1 MLRKRPIAAGSG
13 KLSHRIHGLGVYP
26 HRFSRLMHGNPA
38 NVLRRSR
45 ESPTE
50 EGGAILTTVKYVNLE
65 AKAPTPP
72 SRAEVLQSLQGLLIP
87 QDRQRPRHRI
97 E

>member
-13 KLSHRIHGLGVYP
+13 KLTHRIHGLGVYP
-26 HRFSRLMHGNPA
+26 HRFSRLKHGNPA
-38 NVLRRSR
+38 NVMRRSR

-50 EGGAILTTVKYVNLE
+50 EWGAILTTVENVNLQ

-72 SRAEVLQSLQGLLIP
+72 SRAAVLQSLQGLLIP
-87 QDRQRPRHRI
+87 QKRKRPSHRI